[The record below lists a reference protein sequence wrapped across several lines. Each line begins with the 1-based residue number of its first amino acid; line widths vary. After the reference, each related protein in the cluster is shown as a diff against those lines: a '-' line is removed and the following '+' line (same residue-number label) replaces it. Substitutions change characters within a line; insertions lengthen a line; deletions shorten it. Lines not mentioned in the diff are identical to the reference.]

1 VKTHIVISTFHSV
14 TKLWEEGGGFMYP
27 VQEEHELLIDFL
39 STRLQTEL
47 KIKAVETLISV
58 EIISKELDKKFGHAF
73 K

>member
-1 VKTHIVISTFHSV
+1 M
-14 TKLWEEGGGFMYP
+14 WEEGGGFMYP
-27 VQEEHELLIDFL
+27 VQEEHEFLIDFL

-47 KIKAVETLISV
+47 KIKAVETSISV